1 MVKSLPEM
9 WETRV
14 DPWVGK
20 ISWRRKWRPTPVL
33 WLGKSHGQ
41 RRLLG
46 YSSWGQKESDTMEQ
60 LMLDS

>member
-14 DPWVGK
+14 DPQVGK
-20 ISWRRKWRPTPVL
+20 ISWRRKWRPTPVF
-33 WLGKSHGQ
+33 WFGKSHGQ
-41 RRLLG
+41 RSLLG
-46 YSSWGQKESDTMEQ
+46 FSSWGQKESDTMEQ